1 MYSLIVRDYSIA
13 DIEAFS
19 ALSIRR
25 GSTIASLAKASSDN
39 LRIVTGAWLLFLPKA
54 ADEAAVRASAE
65 RFLAGPGAWMNET
78 PEGLVTAALE
88 SSLLEKTFEGFANG
102 LAPRP
107 NVTAARLTDE
117 LETAA
122 AILAARRA
130 RTREALQAK
139 NRAVNSGEPPVDDE
153 ADRRF
158 MTEALAEARA
168 AAQAGEVPVG
178 AVLVADGRIIAC
190 AGNRTLRNGDPTAHA
205 EMLVLREGARVMK
218 NHRLAETPLYVT
230 LAPCPMCAG
239 AIVQARPG
247 RIVFG
252 ATDERMG
259 AVGGALSLFELPGVN
274 HRPWVRR
281 GVMAQEAK
289 TLLADFFAARRGAK
303 ENEREGEGEAR

>member
-25 GSTIASLAKASSDN
+25 GSTIVSLAKASSDN

-78 PEGLVTAALE
+78 PEGLVAAALE
-88 SSLLEKTFEGFANG
+88 SGLLEKTFEGFANG

-218 NHRLAETPLYVT
+218 NHRLAETTLYVT
-230 LAPCPMCAG
+230 G